1 MPVFYIDSL
10 DIDPGKYLDNCGRGE
25 REELID
31 LLAKDGYVLLS
42 EGNSVGSPLKNEHM
56 DRCID
61 LGYKFHS
68 MDGEDVAVLESIYN
82 KYK

>member
-10 DIDPGKYLDNCGRGE
+10 DIDPGEYLDNCGRGE
-25 REELID
+25 RAELIE
-31 LLAKDGYVLLS
+31 LLAKDGYVLLP
-42 EGNSVGSPLKNEHM
+42 EGNSLGSPLKNEHM

-68 MDGEDVAVLESIYN
+68 MSNEDVAVLESIYN